1 MDMRLIL
8 RHLPD
13 ECNPDGQNDF
23 GFKKLCVLASGRL
36 DFSFM
41 FSSEI
46 KSVHFTGIGGTAM
59 ASAAAAMLDKGF
71 AGTGSDQ
78 NVYEPMASFLAGKK
92 IAVMNGYDE
101 RNLAHKPDL
110 VVIGNAISR
119 GNPEA
124 EYVLD
129 HKLRYCSLAALL
141 AEFFIRGKRSIVVAG
156 THGKTT
162 TTSLLAWVFEHNGL
176 NPSYLI
182 GGIPNNFSQGARFT
196 DSEWFIIEGDEYD
209 TAFFDKRSKFI
220 HYQPEIA
227 IINNLEFDHAD
238 IFDNLDA
245 VKKTFSHFIRL
256 VPRNGLLL
264 GNGDDANLKELLNV
278 THCPVKR
285 FGLGFSGTG
294 VSPVRSADE
303 NHRQDA
309 CATPDALAIR
319 AFNLRFGPTATEFEI
334 PSFKFHLNMVGE
346 LNVRNA
352 LAVIGAAKH
361 CGLSN
366 KQIQSAFD
374 TFKGIKR
381 RMEVKGIAGGVTA
394 IDDFGHH
401 PTAIRETLRAL
412 RIRYAKEK
420 IWAVFEP
427 RSNTTRRNV
436 FQAELASSFADA
448 DAVIVSQVARLEQL
462 AAAERLDPEK
472 LMRDIGA
479 TGKPTAYLPDAD
491 AIVAHLAKS
500 AQGGDVVVVFSNGG
514 FGGIHGKLLQ
524 RLGGR

>member
-1 MDMRLIL
+1 
-8 RHLPD
+8 
-13 ECNPDGQNDF
+13 
-23 GFKKLCVLASGRL
+23 
-36 DFSFM
+36 M

-71 AGTGSDQ
+71 QVTGSDQ
-78 NVYEPMASFLAGKK
+78 NVYEPMKSFLEHKN
-92 IAVMNGYDE
+92 IVVSGYDE

-119 GNPEA
+119 GNAEA
-124 EYVLD
+124 EYALD
-129 HKLRYCSLAALL
+129 HRLRYCSLPELL
-141 AEFFIRGKRSIVVAG
+141 REFFIRGKRSLVVSG

-162 TTSLLAWVFEHNGL
+162 TTSLLTWVFEHNGL

-182 GGIPNNFSQGARFT
+182 GGIPNNFAQGARFT

-220 HYQPEIA
+220 HYLPEVA

-238 IFDNLDA
+238 IFENLA
-245 VKKTFSHFIRL
+245 AIKKTFSHFIRL

-264 GNGDDANLKELLNV
+264 GNGDDENLAPLLNV

-285 FGLGFSGTG
+285 FGLG
-294 VSPVRSADE
+294 AD
-303 NHRQDA
+303 NAVHG
-309 CATPDALAIR
+309 
-319 AFNLRFGPTATEFEI
+319 FNLRFGPTATEFEI
-334 PSFKFHLNMVGE
+334 PSFKFHLNLVGE

-374 TFKGIKR
+374 TFKGVKR
-381 RMEVKGIAGGVTA
+381 RMEVKGIAGGVTV

-412 RIRYAKEK
+412 RVKYAREK

-427 RSNTTRRNV
+427 RTNTTRRNY
-436 FQAELASSFADA
+436 FQTELAASFVDA
-448 DAVIVSQVARLEQL
+448 DAVIVAQVARLELL
-462 AAAERLDPEK
+462 APEERLNPEK
-472 LMRDIGA
+472 LMQDIGA

-491 AIVAHLAKS
+491 AIVAHLAKNV
-500 AQGGDVVVVFSNGG
+500 QGGDVVVVFSNGG
-514 FGGIHGKLLQ
+514 FGGIHGKLLA
-524 RLGGR
+524 RLNARR

>member
-1 MDMRLIL
+1 
-8 RHLPD
+8 
-13 ECNPDGQNDF
+13 
-23 GFKKLCVLASGRL
+23 
-36 DFSFM
+36 M
-41 FSSEI
+41 FSSDI
-46 KSVHFTGIGGTAM
+46 KTVHFTGIGGTAM
-59 ASAAAAMLDKGF
+59 AAAAAAMLDKGF
-71 AGTGSDQ
+71 QVTGSDQ
-78 NVYEPMASFLAGKK
+78 NVYEPMASFLKSK
-92 IAVMNGYDE
+92 NIPVSSYDE
-101 RNLAHKPDL
+101 RNLASRPDL

-119 GNPEA
+119 GNSEA
-124 EYVLD
+124 EYALD
-129 HKLRYCSLAALL
+129 HKLRYCSLPALL
-141 AEFFIRGKRSIVVAG
+141 AEFFIRGKRSLVVSG

-162 TTSLLAWVFEHNGL
+162 TTSLLTWVFEHNGL

-182 GGIPNNFSQGARFT
+182 GGIPNNFAQGARFT

-220 HYQPEIA
+220 HYQPEVA

-238 IFDNLDA
+238 IFENLDA
-245 VKKTFSHFIRL
+245 IKKTFSHFIRL

-264 GNGDDANLKELLNV
+264 GNGDDDNLTSLLNV

-285 FGLGFSGTG
+285 FGLG
-294 VSPVRSADE
+294 SA
-303 NHRQDA
+303 NAVQG
-309 CATPDALAIR
+309 
-319 AFNLRFGPTATEFEI
+319 FNLRFGPTATEFEI
-334 PSFKFHLNMVGE
+334 PSFKFHLNLVGE

-381 RMEVKGIAGGVTA
+381 RMEVKGIAGGITV

-412 RIRYAKEK
+412 RLRYGREK

-436 FQAELASSFADA
+436 FQDELAASFADA
-448 DAVIVSQVARLEQL
+448 SAVVVAAVARLEQI
-462 AAAERLDPEK
+462 APKQRLSPEK
-472 LMRDIGA
+472 LMQDIQA
-479 TGKPTAYLPDAD
+479 SGKAAAYLPDAH
-491 AIVAHLAKS
+491 AIVAHLAKH
-500 AQGGDVVVVFSNGG
+500 AQGGEVICIFSNGG
-514 FGGIHGKLLQ
+514 FDGIHGKLLE
-524 RLGGR
+524 RLNRR